1 METDEERKRA
11 EKMILKVE
19 VEKILCEAVGDPMN
33 GVKGYDL
40 VAHLMCLDTHDF
52 NKYIGQVL
60 GKFEMEFEA
69 SRPEGWKDFSDKV
82 SKLRFEDGKYFKGL
96 SKKSQGLRDAALIL
110 ATLADCFDYIEK
122 ADIK

>member
-19 VEKILCEAVGDPMN
+19 AEKILCEAVGDPVN
-33 GVKGYDL
+33 DVKGYDL
-40 VAHLMCLDTHDF
+40 VAHLMCLSTHDF
-52 NKYIGQVL
+52 YKYIGQFL
-60 GKFEMEFEA
+60 REFEMEFEA

-82 SKLRFEDGKYFKGL
+82 SKLRLEDGKYLKGL
-96 SKKSQGLRDAALIL
+96 SKKSKGLRDAALII
-110 ATLADCFDYIEK
+110 ATLADCFEYIEK